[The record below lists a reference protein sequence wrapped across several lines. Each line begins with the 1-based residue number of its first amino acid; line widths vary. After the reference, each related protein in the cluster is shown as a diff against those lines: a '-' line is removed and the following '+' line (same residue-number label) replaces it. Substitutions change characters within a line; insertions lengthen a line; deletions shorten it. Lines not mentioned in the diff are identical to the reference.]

1 MFADSNEML
10 GLSRCSA
17 RILFGSSLLNVRRNR
32 ERQRGGSKFSSI
44 MMLLVLGSMA
54 FAAFKIVPAYFA
66 NYQLQDSMVTEAR
79 FAMVNRKAATD
90 VQDDIWK
97 KVQELGIPAK
107 KDDIQVTT
115 DQGLVQITVNYSVP
129 VDLIVYQYSLQFHP
143 QADNKAI

>member
-1 MFADSNEML
+1 MNA
-10 GLSRCSA
+10 
-17 RILFGSSLLNVRRNR
+17 RRNR
-32 ERQRGGSKFSSI
+32 DGQRGGSKFSSI
-44 MMLLVLGSMA
+44 MMLLVLGTMA

-79 FAMVNRKAATD
+79 FALVNRKAAND

-107 KDDIQVTT
+107 KDDILVVSE
-115 DQGLVQITVNYSVP
+115 QGSVQISINYSVP

-143 QADNKAI
+143 LADNKTI

>member
-1 MFADSNEML
+1 VLPASSEML
-10 GLSRCSA
+10 GLNRSSV
-17 RILFGSSLLNVRRNR
+17 RIVLGSSILKARRNR

-97 KVQELGIPAK
+97 KVQELGIPAR
-107 KDDIQVTT
+107 KDDIQVTA
-115 DQGLVQITVNYSVP
+115 DQGLVQIIVNYSVP

>member
-1 MFADSNEML
+1 
-10 GLSRCSA
+10 
-17 RILFGSSLLNVRRNR
+17 LNARRNR
-32 ERQRGGSKFSSI
+32 DRQRGGSKFSSI
-44 MMLLVLGSMA
+44 MMLLVLGTMA

-79 FAMVNRKAATD
+79 FALVNRKAAND

-107 KDDIQVTT
+107 KDDILVVSE
-115 DQGLVQITVNYSVP
+115 QGSVQISINYSVP

-143 QADNKAI
+143 LADNKTI

>member
-1 MFADSNEML
+1 
-10 GLSRCSA
+10 
-17 RILFGSSLLNVRRNR
+17 
-32 ERQRGGSKFSSI
+32 
-44 MMLLVLGSMA
+44 MMLLVLGTMA

-79 FAMVNRKAATD
+79 FALVNRKAAND

-107 KDDIQVTT
+107 KDDILVVSE
-115 DQGLVQITVNYSVP
+115 QGSVQISINYSVP

-143 QADNKAI
+143 LADNKTI

>member
-1 MFADSNEML
+1 VFADSNEML

>member
-1 MFADSNEML
+1 
-10 GLSRCSA
+10 
-17 RILFGSSLLNVRRNR
+17 
-32 ERQRGGSKFSSI
+32 
-44 MMLLVLGSMA
+44 MMLVVLGAMA

-79 FAMVNRKAATD
+79 FALVNRKAPND

-107 KDDIQVTT
+107 KDDILVVSE
-115 DQGLVQITVNYSVP
+115 QGNVQISVNYSVP

>member
-1 MFADSNEML
+1 MFADSSEML
-10 GLSRCSA
+10 GLNRCSA
-17 RILFGSSLLNVRRNR
+17 RILFGSSLLKVRRYR

-44 MMLLVLGSMA
+44 MMLLILGSMA

-79 FAMVNRKAATD
+79 FAIVNRKGATD

-107 KDDIQVTT
+107 KDDIQVTA

-143 QADNKAI
+143 QVDNKAI